1 MCQISAT
8 SHLLSAWV
16 GGGRSAGDVARQAVL
31 AVRVAAREEA
41 WLPEQLQADA
51 ARQLLLQV
59 VGARHGHTPGL
70 Q

>member
-1 MCQISAT
+1 MST
-8 SHLLSAWV
+8 WV
-16 GGGRSAGDVARQAVL
+16 SGGRSAGDVARQAVL

-41 WLPEQLQADA
+41 WLLEQLQADA